1 MISYEGDICVDKRD
15 KLRELISYAVF
26 GVLTTLV
33 NFVVYTGLELVLRP
47 RWGDH
52 SYLFSHVAAFIAALV
67 FAFVVNKLFVFKQKS
82 WEARLVL
89 HEAWTFTAARLFSFG
104 LETLFT
110 VVFFEMLWL
119 RCDAWFTP
127 LWLRVPVF
135 AELLTPNNAF
145 RYLTRYGI
153 IAVLVVI
160 MNYFFSKWV
169 VFRKKKEEA
178 AE

>member
-1 MISYEGDICVDKRD
+1 MDKRG
-15 KLRELISYAVF
+15 KLRELIRYIVF
-26 GVLTTLV
+26 GVLTTAV
-33 NFVVYTGLELVLRP
+33 NFAVYWPLERLLRP

-52 SYLFSHVAAFIAALV
+52 SYLFSHVAAFVAALV

-104 LETLFT
+104 LESLFT
-110 VVFFEMLWL
+110 VVFFDLLWL

-127 LWLRVPVF
+127 LWLRVPVA
-135 AELLTPNNAF
+135 AEWITPNDAF

-153 IAVLVVI
+153 IAVLVVV

-169 VFRKKKEEA
+169 VFNKKKKEEPRP
-178 AE
+178 